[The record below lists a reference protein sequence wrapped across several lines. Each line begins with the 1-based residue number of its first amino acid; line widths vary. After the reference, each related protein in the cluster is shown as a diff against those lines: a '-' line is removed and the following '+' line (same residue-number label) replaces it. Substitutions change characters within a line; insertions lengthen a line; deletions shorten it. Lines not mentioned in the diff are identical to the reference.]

1 MFSSGRS
8 FLTGLSQTSCV
19 CAGNLIK
26 CKSNGAKQRSHKRS
40 SRTKNET
47 FRFPIWTCWNPVVV
61 IFTATITT
69 IAATFNVTTT
79 SDLVRLQ
86 GGLVMPRTLL
96 PLLQRVA
103 IITVQFW
110 RKCPES
116 KVAKMPQ
123 KGNHGDL
130 RHLTLLIYVISFRF
144 GHSPSDP
151 MMYGW

>member
-8 FLTGLSQTSCV
+8 FLTGLSQTSHV
-19 CAGNLIK
+19 CAGNLMK
-26 CKSNGAKQRSHKRS
+26 CKSNGGKQRSYKRS
-40 SRTKNET
+40 SRTENET
-47 FRFPIWTCWNPVVV
+47 LRYPIWTCWNPVVV

-96 PLLQRVA
+96 PLLERVA
-103 IITVQFW
+103 IITVQCW

-116 KVAKMPQ
+116 KLQKMPP
-123 KGNHGDL
+123 KSNHGDL
-130 RHLTLLIYVISFRF
+130 RHLTLLVYVISFRF